1 MSFDGM
7 FTHSMTH
14 ELKDTLTQGKINKIQ
29 QPSDYEVLLT
39 IRKQGQNH
47 KLLLSAHPDFA
58 RAQLSQVDYPM
69 PDTPPNFCM
78 VLRKYLKGA
87 LVIAVDQYENDR
99 VIRLE
104 LLRTDE
110 IGDQQKLTL
119 VVEMMG
125 RHSNIILVDH
135 QGQILDVIKRV
146 PLYQN
151 RYRTL
156 LPGASYQ
163 LPPYQNKANPFKI
176 GSDWQPTSQQ
186 NLSRQVLQQELMG
199 LGRESADEIIF
210 RAQSNPDKAL
220 GQIIQ
225 EFCQAFD
232 QPQPCLT
239 GTDKKL
245 EFTAFPYLSLTG
257 DKETYASLGQLL
269 DVYYARHTERQQV
282 QEIGQQI
289 DQVTQRELKHQRKK
303 QKNLR
308 KDLEKSQKADHYQ
321 LLGELL
327 TSNLYQLQGN
337 QASVELPNYYDDN
350 RLVHIPLKAELSP
363 AENAQA
369 YYQKYNKLTKSR
381 SHIQEQLAKS
391 QEEIDYLESI
401 QAQIEWSNPKEL
413 ELIREELKEEGYIK
427 DRKKKTHKRIKP
439 LKPRQFTSPS
449 GYTIK
454 VGRNNKQNDQLTMRQ
469 ANKNHYWF
477 HVKDVPGS
485 HVILETDQASD
496 DDILEAASIAA
507 HYSKSRHSNNVPVD
521 YTQVKDV
528 KKPNGAKPGFVNYFN
543 QKTVFVKPA
552 QIANKE

>member
-7 FTHSMTH
+7 FTHSMTS
-14 ELKDTLTQGKINKIQ
+14 ELKETLTQGKINKIQ
-29 QPSDYEVLLT
+29 QPSDYEVLIT
-39 IRKQGQNH
+39 VRKQGQNH

-69 PDTPPNFCM
+69 PDSPANFCM

-87 LVIAVDQYENDR
+87 LVLGIKQYENDR
-99 VIRLE
+99 LIRFD

-110 IGDQQKLTL
+110 IGDQQKVSLI
-119 VVEMMG
+119 VEIMG

-135 QGQILDVIKRV
+135 QGQILDVIKRIPV
-146 PLYQN
+146 YQN

-176 GSDWQPTSQQ
+176 GPDWQPTSQQ
-186 NLSRQVLQQELMG
+186 PLSRQVLQSELMG
-199 LGRESADEIIF
+199 LGRESADEILY
-210 RAQSNPDKAL
+210 RAQADPDQPL
-220 GQIIQ
+220 GQIIHD
-225 EFCQAFD
+225 FCQSFD
-232 QPQPCLT
+232 QAQPCLT
-239 GTDKKL
+239 FSDKKL
-245 EFTAFPYLSLTG
+245 EYTAFPYLSLRG
-257 DKETYASLGQLL
+257 ERETYPSLGQLL

-321 LLGELL
+321 LFGELL
-327 TSNLYQLQGN
+327 TSNLYQLKDKQE
-337 QASVELPNYYDDN
+337 SVDLPNYYDDN
-350 RLVHIPLKAELSP
+350 RLVHIPLKVELSP

-369 YYQKYNKLTKSR
+369 YYQKYNKLTNSR

-449 GYTIK
+449 GYAIK

-477 HVKDVPGS
+477 HVKDIPGS
-485 HVILETDQASD
+485 HVILESDQAEEE
-496 DDILEAASIAA
+496 DIRAAASIAA
-507 HYSKSRHSNNVPVD
+507 HYSKARHSNNVPVD
-521 YTQVKDV
+521 YTLVKDV

-543 QKTVFVKPA
+543 QKTVFVTPA
-552 QIANKE
+552 QIANEE